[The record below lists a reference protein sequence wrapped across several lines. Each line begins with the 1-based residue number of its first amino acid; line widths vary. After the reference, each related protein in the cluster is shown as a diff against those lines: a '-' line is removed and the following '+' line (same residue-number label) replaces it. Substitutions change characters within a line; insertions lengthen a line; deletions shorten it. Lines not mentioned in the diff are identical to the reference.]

1 VSDRQTDYMTISS
14 LNMFI
19 CLAATHRLWLLRSI
33 VAPTSSTGHVM
44 DIRQLIAWCVTATS
58 DMADMFRSR
67 STSIR
72 TSEKA
77 LGDIIAA
84 WIEVAE
90 AAVKGALRSWALS
103 SISTEGKEDNS
114 SALET
119 VRLAGE
125 MVMGASALISSTID
139 GCDCLHRTAEVLL
152 SAGFSGVVS
161 KGLKNIVSSPHCLK
175 GRRGLWCA
183 QLVKLSVTLD
193 SEVDR
198 KAQEAAADSEDDN
211 EDDIRQSNTSGSS
224 AAQSRCEVI
233 YRFIEGVFN
242 SQPELLVGAEI
253 QSMYDVVLSIGMKAA
268 SSDRNYAFVRAVAD
282 RAIENC
288 PTVLAFWDTCE
299 GILRSQGKHQEASHI
314 RWRRD
319 RESQ

>member
-1 VSDRQTDYMTISS
+1 
-14 LNMFI
+14 
-19 CLAATHRLWLLRSI
+19 
-33 VAPTSSTGHVM
+33 M
-44 DIRQLIAWCVTATS
+44 DTRQLIAWCVTAAA
-58 DMADMFRSR
+58 DMADMFKRK

-77 LGDIIAA
+77 LGEIIAA

-103 SISTEGKEDNS
+103 SIATEGKEEDHS
-114 SALET
+114 TSLET

-125 MVMGASALISSTID
+125 MVMGASALISSTSD

-152 SAGFSGVVS
+152 SAGFSSVVS
-161 KGLKNIVSSPHCLK
+161 KGLKSIVSSPHCLK
-175 GRRGLWCA
+175 GMRGLWCT

-193 SEVDR
+193 NDVEKKIQDI
-198 KAQEAAADSEDDN
+198 AADSED
-211 EDDIRQSNTSGSS
+211 EDDEGDIRRSDASGLS
-224 AAQSRCEVI
+224 AKQSRCEVI
-233 YRFIEGVFN
+233 YHFIEGVFN

-268 SSDRNYAFVRAVAD
+268 TSDKNYSFVRAVAD

-288 PTVLAFWDTCE
+288 PSVIAFWDTCE

-319 RESQ
+319 RECQQ

>member
-1 VSDRQTDYMTISS
+1 
-14 LNMFI
+14 
-19 CLAATHRLWLLRSI
+19 
-33 VAPTSSTGHVM
+33 M
-44 DIRQLIAWCVTATS
+44 DTRQLVAWCVKATA
-58 DMADMFRSR
+58 DMADMFKSK

-77 LGDIIAA
+77 LGEIIAA

-90 AAVKGALRSWALS
+90 AAVKAALRSWALS
-103 SISTEGKEDNS
+103 SLSTEGSEEGHS

-125 MVMGASALISSTID
+125 MVMGASALISSTSD

-152 SAGFSGVVS
+152 SAGFSSAVS
-161 KGLKNIVSSPHCLK
+161 RGLKSVVSSPHCLK
-175 GRRGLWCA
+175 GTRGLWCA

-193 SEVDR
+193 NEVDGQTV
-198 KAQEAAADSEDDN
+198 KIAAADCEEDD
-211 EDDIRQSNTSGSS
+211 DGDIILNTASGPR
-224 AAQSRCEVI
+224 AVQSRCEVI
-233 YRFIEGVFN
+233 YHFIEGVFN

-268 SSDRNYAFVRAVAD
+268 SSDGNYTFVRAVSH

-288 PTVLAFWDTCE
+288 PTVLAFWDACE
-299 GILRSQGKHQEASHI
+299 GILRSLGKHQEASHI

-319 RESQ
+319 RESQQ

>member
-1 VSDRQTDYMTISS
+1 
-14 LNMFI
+14 
-19 CLAATHRLWLLRSI
+19 
-33 VAPTSSTGHVM
+33 M
-44 DIRQLIAWCVTATS
+44 DTRQLIAWCVTATA
-58 DMADMFRSR
+58 DMADMFKSK

-77 LGDIIAA
+77 LGEIIAA

-103 SISTEGKEDNS
+103 SILTEGKIDHS

-119 VRLAGE
+119 LRLAGE
-125 MVMGASALISSTID
+125 MVMGASALISSTSD

-152 SAGFSGVVS
+152 SAGFSSVVS
-161 KGLKNIVSSPHCLK
+161 NGLKSIVSSPHCLK
-175 GRRGLWCA
+175 GTRGLWCA

-193 SEVDR
+193 NEVDR
-198 KAQEAAADSEDDN
+198 KSQETAADSEDDD
-211 EDDIRQSNTSGSS
+211 EDESIRQSSASGPSVV
-224 AAQSRCEVI
+224 QSRCEVT

-268 SSDRNYAFVRAVAD
+268 SCDRNYSFVRAVAE

-319 RESQ
+319 RESQP